1 MRILLV
7 EDETK
12 MAQLVSRALKEDMHS
27 VHVANTGPDGLDL
40 IKSTAFDLI
49 ILDVMLPGLTG
60 LEVAQRAR
68 KLKIK
73 TPILMLTAKDA
84 VPDIVAGLDA
94 GADDYLTKPFSL
106 AELFARVRAVSRR
119 GPLEHSVRLEF
130 ADLSLDP
137 ATHEVCRGERKV
149 ELTKREYMLLEVLL
163 KQAGR
168 VVTRDSIIEAVWAND
183 ESVESNTLDA
193 FISSLRNK
201 IDVGKAERLIRTVRG
216 VGYRLG

>member
-12 MAQLVSRALKEDMHS
+12 MAQLVSRALKEDLHS
-27 VHVANTGPDGLDL
+27 VFVAHNGPDGLDL
-40 IKSTAFDLI
+40 INTMSFDLM

-60 LEVAQRAR
+60 LEIAHRVR
-68 KLKIK
+68 KLKVK
-73 TPILMLTAKDA
+73 TPILMLTAKDS

-106 AELFARVRAVSRR
+106 AELLARVRAVARR
-119 GPLEHSVRLEF
+119 GPLEHPSRLEF
-130 ADLSLDP
+130 GDLTLDP
-137 ATHEVCRGERKV
+137 AAHEVNRGGRKV

-163 KQAGR
+163 RHAGR
-168 VVTRDSIIEAVWAND
+168 VVPRDTIIEAVWAND
-183 ESVESNTLDA
+183 ESVENNTLDA

-201 IDVGKAERLIRTVRG
+201 IDADSSDKLIRTVRG

>member
-1 MRILLV
+1 MRILVV

-12 MAQLVSRALKEDMHS
+12 MAQLVSRALKEDLHS
-27 VHVANTGPDGLDL
+27 VFVAHNGPDGLDL
-40 IKSTAFDLI
+40 INTMSFDLM

-68 KLKIK
+68 KMKIK
-73 TPILMLTAKDA
+73 TPILMLTAKDS

-106 AELFARVRAVSRR
+106 AELLARVRAIARR
-119 GPLEHSVRLEF
+119 GPLEHPVRLEF
-130 ADLSLDP
+130 GDLSLDP
-137 ATHEVCRGERKV
+137 ATHEVKRGGRKV
-149 ELTKREYMLLEVLL
+149 ELTKREYMLLEVLMR
-163 KQAGR
+163 QAGR
-168 VVTRDSIIEAVWAND
+168 VVPRNTIIAAVWDND
-183 ESVESNTLDA
+183 ESVENNTLDA

-201 IDVGKAERLIRTVRG
+201 IDGDSSDKLIRTVRG